1 MLICQHEL
9 RFCSASTCVNGA
21 GQLRQNRSKADNIVE
36 FFCLEQRI
44 SDAQQLMPFLE
55 GGVRQ
60 QVARAVAAVSG
71 DLTAV
76 QQLVASLV
84 AGLPAMIT
92 K

>member
-1 MLICQHEL
+1 M
-9 RFCSASTCVNGA
+9 NGA

-44 SDAQQLMPFLE
+44 SDAQQLTPFLE

-60 QVARAVAAVSG
+60 QVARAVAAIGG

-76 QQLVASLV
+76 QALVGSLV
-84 AGLPAMIT
+84 AGLPAMIAR
-92 K
+92 